1 MDNSI
6 KNSNGKKLLLVSMLT
21 ALVGSVLMCV
31 SLFLPYITGGYAEIK
46 SASMVSYVMLA
57 LDKGAQYTGS
67 TLLGTIMLVIVIFI
81 GLFSLLSV
89 LFSII
94 KKPIPLI
101 IFTILAIVVFCV
113 LCWDFTDRGV
123 VGEHAMSWGA
133 AFYTFI
139 IGAVIS
145 FAGAVFMITQK
156 IKIKKSEVK

>member
-6 KNSNGKKLLLVSMLT
+6 KNSNGKTLLLVSMLT

-81 GLFSLLSV
+81 GLFSLLSL

-94 KKPIPLI
+94 KKPIPLL
-101 IFTILAIVVFCV
+101 IFTILSCAVFSV

-123 VGEHAMSWGA
+123 VGENALSWGA